1 MAKKKKKKK
10 KNGKSGPA
18 DPVEAVRSA
27 VERTFQVTSEG
38 AAGTR
43 ERTRELVD
51 EVAGA
56 AARIRQTIEDL
67 RVLEDLRGLRS
78 EVETLSQRVAALE
91 AAPRP
96 AARARGR
103 PPAAASKASGAAAKE
118 ASASSKSSGSG
129 RPAAAKT

>member
-1 MAKKKKKKK
+1 MAKKDKKSKKG
-10 KNGKSGPA
+10 GKGGGT

-27 VERTFQVTSEG
+27 VEKTFQVTSEG

-51 EVAGA
+51 DVAGA

-78 EVETLSQRVAALE
+78 EIETLSKRVAALE
-91 AAPRP
+91 AAAKP
-96 AARARGR
+96 ATRARR
-103 PPAAASKASGAAAKE
+103 TTTAAASKQTSATSKSGAA
-118 ASASSKSSGSG
+118 
-129 RPAAAKT
+129 RPAAAKRKST

>member
-1 MAKKKKKKK
+1 MAKKDKKSKKG
-10 KNGKSGPA
+10 GKGGGT

-51 EVAGA
+51 DVAGA

-78 EVETLSQRVAALE
+78 EIETLSQRVAALE
-91 AAPRP
+91 AAAKP
-96 AARARGR
+96 ATRARRTTTASKATSG
-103 PPAAASKASGAAAKE
+103 ASKASAGA
-118 ASASSKSSGSG
+118 
-129 RPAAAKT
+129 